1 MARYQI
7 QTEADL
13 DIDKIYEDG
22 IETWGLAQ
30 ARSYVLGLHE
40 RFEFLADNPNI
51 GVNSDELTPNLQRF
65 RYGRHV
71 VFFINTD
78 TGIII
83 VRVLGEEMDF
93 KRHIDEK

>member
-1 MARYQI
+1 MARYRI
-7 QTEADL
+7 LAEANT
-13 DIDKIYEDG
+13 DIDGIYAYG

-30 ARSYVLGLHE
+30 AKDYLLGLHE
-40 RFEFLADNPNI
+40 RFEFLVDNPNI
-51 GVNSDELTPNLQRF
+51 GVNSDELSPGLQRF

-78 TGIII
+78 NGILI

-93 KRHIDEK
+93 NTIF